1 MQRLTHTPRKNWQTA
16 VEKYGLHFHTA
27 DGQLYWDES
36 ASYHFSA
43 FEIDTLEFATNSL
56 HQMCMDTV
64 QQIIDDRLFRLFL
77 IPDHF
82 EDYVI
87 KSWEEDQFSLYGRFD
102 LAYDGF
108 NPPKL
113 LEYNADTPTSLLE
126 AAVIQWYWLKD
137 LDDRGDQ
144 FNSIHERLIEGWK
157 KIALKAS
164 NEVHFCATESVVED
178 YVTVEYLRDTAIQAG
193 IKSNYLDI
201 QQVGWDRAKNT
212 FVDVPGNPIQHCF
225 KLYPWEWMMREEFA
239 LNIPKGKTQW
249 IEPAWKMLLSSKS
262 ILPLLYERYPDSPF
276 ILPASYEP
284 LDVANQVRKPIYGR
298 EGANIQVIFDGKVV
312 SETPGPYGQGPFV
325 YQQLAPL
332 KQFDGFYPV
341 IGSWVIDGESAGIGI
356 REEDSIITK
365 NTSRFVPH
373 QLSN

>member
-56 HQMCMDTV
+56 HQMCIDTV

-77 IPDHF
+77 IPEHF

-144 FNSIHERLIEGWK
+144 FNSIH
-157 KIALKAS
+157 
-164 NEVHFCATESVVED
+164 
-178 YVTVEYLRDTAIQAG
+178 
-193 IKSNYLDI
+193 
-201 QQVGWDRAKNT
+201 
-212 FVDVPGNPIQHCF
+212 
-225 KLYPWEWMMREEFA
+225 
-239 LNIPKGKTQW
+239 
-249 IEPAWKMLLSSKS
+249 
-262 ILPLLYERYPDSPF
+262 
-276 ILPASYEP
+276 
-284 LDVANQVRKPIYGR
+284 
-298 EGANIQVIFDGKVV
+298 
-312 SETPGPYGQGPFV
+312 
-325 YQQLAPL
+325 
-332 KQFDGFYPV
+332 
-341 IGSWVIDGESAGIGI
+341 
-356 REEDSIITK
+356 
-365 NTSRFVPH
+365 
-373 QLSN
+373 

>member
-1 MQRLTHTPRKNWQTA
+1 MQRLTHTPRNNWQTA
-16 VEKYGLHFHTA
+16 VEKYGLHFHTV

-36 ASYHFSA
+36 VSYHFSA
-43 FEIDTLEFATNSL
+43 FEIDTIEFATNSL

-87 KSWEEDQFSLYGRFD
+87 KSWEVDQFSLYGRFD

-157 KIALKAS
+157 KIALKSS
-164 NEVHFCATESVVED
+164 NEVHFCAAESVVED

-193 IKSNYLDI
+193 IKTNYLDI

-212 FVDVPGNPIQHCF
+212 FVDVPGNPIQNCF

-239 LNIPKGKTQW
+239 RNIPKGKTQW
-249 IEPAWKMLLSSKS
+249 IEPAWKVLLSSKS

-298 EGANIQVIFDGKVV
+298 EGANIQVIIDGKVV

-356 REEDSIITK
+356 REEDFIITK

>member
-1 MQRLTHTPRKNWQTA
+1 MRRLSHPPRANWQTL
-16 VEKYGLHFHTA
+16 VEKNGLHFHTV

-36 ASYHFSA
+36 ASYHFSSS
-43 FEIDTLEFATNSL
+43 EIDTLESATNSL
-56 HQMCMDTV
+56 HQMCLETV
-64 QQIIDDRLFRLFL
+64 QQIIDDRLFKLFL
-77 IPDHF
+77 IPEYF
-82 EDYVI
+82 EEYVVS
-87 KSWEEDQFSLYGRFD
+87 SWVEDQFSLYGRFD
-102 LAYDGF
+102 LAYDGL

-113 LEYNADTPTSLLE
+113 LEYNSDTPTSLLE
-126 AAVIQWYWLKD
+126 AAVIQWFWLKD
-137 LDDRGDQ
+137 LDDCGDQ
-144 FNSIHERLIEGWK
+144 FNSIHERLIECWK
-157 KIALKAS
+157 KNAIKFSYGL
-164 NEVHFCATESVVED
+164 HFCATESVVED

-193 IKSNYLDI
+193 LKTNYLDI
-201 QQVGWDRAKNT
+201 QQVGWDRVRNT
-212 FVDVPGNPIQHCF
+212 FVDVPANPIQNCF

-239 LNIPKGKTQW
+239 RYIPKGKTQW
-249 IEPAWKMLLSSKS
+249 IEPAWKVLLSSKS
-262 ILPLLYERYPDSPF
+262 ILPLLYERYPDCPF
-276 ILPASYEP
+276 VLPASFEP

-298 EGANIQVIFDGKVV
+298 EGANIQVIMDGKVV
-312 SETPGPYGQGPFV
+312 SETSGPYEQGPFV